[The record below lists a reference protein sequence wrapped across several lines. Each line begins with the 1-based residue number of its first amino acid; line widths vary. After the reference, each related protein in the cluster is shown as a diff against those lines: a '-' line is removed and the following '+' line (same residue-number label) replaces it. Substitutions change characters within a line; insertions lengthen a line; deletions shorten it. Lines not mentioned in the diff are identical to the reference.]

1 MRVAGF
7 NLGAR
12 FTLDDFAT
20 AGDIIRGDIQIS
32 LGSLDNHK
40 EREQL
45 KSDVLSEIEQL
56 RKEMSKEVPNSGV
69 EVLSGGNGE
78 ISEVKASDSNI
89 EEKSVVTVG
98 EFSTSEN
105 IDEVLSRYV
114 GTENSTEET
123 EENDEDYFGEIE
135 NLSDKNEETST
146 SGTLGEI
153 SEYIDESEDDTDD
166 DYLFDIEENTTGE
179 EDTPEVSALD
189 AELAKYLSGSE
200 VDTSQSN
207 TETVQN
213 SKKEQEVYRVQTE
226 VETKE
231 HIPQTKNPESFTTRR
246 ESFVNTVQ
254 NKGVTNKNN
263 STQSSK
269 VSGTPG
275 QVQKP
280 RPSVGA
286 TQRPVSKPVPQQ
298 GVTVKR
304 PQATTKPDY
313 KSMETKELYIKYV
326 RPFLLNNGVRQGTV
340 KAQLLVNEFGSD
352 VLVKLTRGGYIMKRG
367 NGYTMGI

>member
-45 KSDVLSEIEQL
+45 NNDVLSEIEQL
-56 RKEMSKEVPNSGV
+56 RQEMSKGVPKDV

-78 ISEVKASDSNI
+78 ISEVKASDSSI
-89 EEKSVVTVG
+89 DEKSVVTVG
-98 EFSTSEN
+98 EFSTSED

-114 GTENSTEET
+114 GVENSNEET

-135 NLSDKNEETST
+135 TLSDKSEVTSDED
-146 SGTLGEI
+146 TLGEI
-153 SEYIDESEDDTDD
+153 SGYVDESEDDTDD
-166 DYLFDIEENTTGE
+166 DYLFDIEENTTEE

-189 AELAKYLSGSE
+189 AELAKYLDNSE
-200 VDTSQSN
+200 VSAEQNNS
-207 TETVQN
+207 ETVQKD
-213 SKKEQEVYRVQTE
+213 KKEPEVCKTPTE
-226 VETKE
+226 VNRKE
-231 HIPQTKNPESFTTRR
+231 PKPQIKNPESFTTRR

-254 NKGVTNKNN
+254 NKVTTN
-263 STQSSK
+263 QSNGIQSGK

-280 RPSVGA
+280 RPNVGTA
-286 TQRPVSKPVPQQ
+286 QRPVSKPAPQQ
-298 GVTVKR
+298 SVAVKR
-304 PQATTKPDY
+304 PQAQSKPDY
-313 KSMETKELYIKYV
+313 NSMETKELYIKYV

-340 KAQLLVNEFGSD
+340 KAQLLINEFGSD